1 MRAGVAEQAR
11 GRFHNSA
18 HCVLRCRAVVAVL
31 LVTVGGAAASAGA
44 APLADPWLSYVDAAV
59 EARDADAPLAA
70 EALLEAAYELAK
82 ESDPKGAR
90 PAITRLLLTAT
101 YAALDQ
107 MDKARS
113 MAGTTGEGLRLDVNQ
128 LDESLLPLAGSLA
141 KVSEKAFTR
150 WKKFNQEKA
159 RDQAGTSRWETIN
172 TAKLEAAI
180 RQHAAP
186 GAIAT
191 ARAVQFYARVLLFSG
206 QTKDSLEKFAEG
218 VKIYQGIE
226 QSSQALVRG
235 GELLALSPR
244 KDVVVG
250 DDDSGLMYDADWDR
264 ARAYLW
270 NGEDL
275 LEKKETA
282 EEANNNFHSAEA
294 IFKSLVSQIERYW
307 PGDKTLGSLYEWLG
321 TLYDSDHLNLL
332 AEGEAAYRHSLS
344 VFASNEG
351 PEGER
356 VRSSAKALAAI
367 LRQEAKTDEAAA
379 IEARYGVTS
388 TSAKK

>member
-1 MRAGVAEQAR
+1 
-11 GRFHNSA
+11 
-18 HCVLRCRAVVAVL
+18 
-31 LVTVGGAAASAGA
+31 
-44 APLADPWLSYVDAAV
+44 
-59 EARDADAPLAA
+59 
-70 EALLEAAYELAK
+70 
-82 ESDPKGAR
+82 
-90 PAITRLLLTAT
+90 
-101 YAALDQ
+101 
-107 MDKARS
+107 
-113 MAGTTGEGLRLDVNQ
+113 
-128 LDESLLPLAGSLA
+128 
-141 KVSEKAFTR
+141 
-150 WKKFNQEKA
+150 
-159 RDQAGTSRWETIN
+159 
-172 TAKLEAAI
+172 
-180 RQHAAP
+180 
-186 GAIAT
+186 
-191 ARAVQFYARVLLFSG
+191 LLFSG